1 VHPGYQFRY
10 ANEIRCDGWACSRG
24 MDVELSRIPSPN
36 ADRVYAE
43 HQSKEL
49 DLILARGNNHNADA
63 PEHQR

>member
-1 VHPGYQFRY
+1 
-10 ANEIRCDGWACSRG
+10 